1 MARGRFINK
10 TVATDMKVA
19 VLTETYGAWATVL
32 HHRIIAFL
40 DVNGNVRAD
49 GFWIKATLF
58 PLDAGISPEDCR
70 KFSRAIPAVGLAEE
84 YEVNGIPYLHFK
96 NFEKNQHNLRKDREK
111 AEYPEQK
118 HDVGKPQETR
128 GKVAGENP
136 ALSSSLSLSSS
147 QSKSPSPSEPE
158 RAGAQDP
165 EPERSV
171 GSVTV
176 SQNGAAKTVGSVF
189 SEFVTLGKDIPIPSP
204 DEYNRQKNEALMEI
218 LRERQAERAKENQHF
233 EAKKR
238 EAAAHYADEFAALIP
253 NADDTIR
260 AELHAKISRLPTL
273 EHLQTTLEDVKSAI
287 ESGNSTNPKGL
298 IFYRLKHV

>member
-10 TVATDMKVA
+10 AVATDMKVA

-49 GFWIKATLF
+49 GFWLKATLF

-70 KFSRAIPAVGLAEE
+70 KFSSAIPAVGLAEE
-84 YEVNGIPYLHFK
+84 YEVDGIPYLHFK

-147 QSKSPSPSEPE
+147 SSKSPSEPE
-158 RAGAQDP
+158 RERAQAP
-165 EPERSV
+165 EPERSER
-171 GSVTV
+171 TV
-176 SQNGAAKTVGSVF
+176 CSIPVSENGAAKAVGSVLRDI
-189 SEFVTLGKDIPIPSP
+189 VTLSEDIEIPSP
-204 DEYNRQKNEALMEI
+204 EEYNRQKNEAMKAKLAEYK
-218 LRERQAERAKENQHF
+218 AERDKENQHF

-238 EAAAHYADEFAALIP
+238 EAAQHYTDAFAELIP
-253 NADDTIR
+253 GADDTIR
-260 AELHAKISRLPTL
+260 AELFAKISRLPNTSNTSKPSSKMSNL
-273 EHLQTTLEDVKSAI
+273 
-287 ESGNSTNPKGL
+287 P
-298 IFYRLKHV
+298 

>member
-1 MARGRFINK
+1 MACKNHRAGGSFHLGEIMARGRFINK
-10 TVATDMKVA
+10 AVATDMKVA

-49 GFWIKATLF
+49 GFWLKATLF

-70 KFSRAIPAVGLAEE
+70 KFSSAIPAVGLAEE
-84 YEVNGIPYLHFK
+84 YEVDGIPYLHFK

-147 QSKSPSPSEPE
+147 SSKSPSEPE
-158 RAGAQDP
+158 RASARKT
-165 EPERSV
+165 RS
-171 GSVTV
+171 
-176 SQNGAAKTVGSVF
+176 ARTVGRF
-189 SEFVTLGKDIPIPSP
+189 GLQFLKTE
-204 DEYNRQKNEALMEI
+204 RQK
-218 LRERQAERAKENQHF
+218 R
-233 EAKKR
+233 
-238 EAAAHYADEFAALIP
+238 
-253 NADDTIR
+253 
-260 AELHAKISRLPTL
+260 
-273 EHLQTTLEDVKSAI
+273 SAR
-287 ESGNSTNPKGL
+287 S
-298 IFYRLKHV
+298 

>member
-49 GFWIKATLF
+49 GFWLKATLF

-84 YEVNGIPYLHFK
+84 YEVDGIPYLHFK

-118 HDVGKPQETR
+118 HDVGKPQEIG

-147 QSKSPSPSEPE
+147 SSKSPSEPE

-171 GSVTV
+171 GRVAI
-176 SQNGAAKTVGSVF
+176 SQNGAAKAVGSVLG
-189 SEFVTLGKDIPIPSP
+189 EFVTQGEDVPIPSP
-204 DEYNRQKNEALMEI
+204 EEYNRQKNEALMEL

-273 EHLQTTLEDVKSAI
+273 EHLKTTLEDVKSAI

-298 IFYRLKHV
+298 IFYRLKQV